1 MPRGVVKERVD
12 VAAGSTGLGSCST
25 VACPI
30 GWPGSSIAREGP
42 VGSVLMVL
50 MVGPM
55 PRVTIGREWVQ
66 MGWPLE
72 GNSPVAARAAHGSRL
87 TRGALETV
95 IGCRLLVAVV
105 AFWVVAREWPRT
117 RMFAIL

>member
-1 MPRGVVKERVD
+1 MVRLQISSYCGWGQSVSLLPMPMGVVKERVD

-55 PRVTIGREWVQ
+55 PR
-66 MGWPLE
+66 
-72 GNSPVAARAAHGSRL
+72 
-87 TRGALETV
+87 
-95 IGCRLLVAVV
+95 
-105 AFWVVAREWPRT
+105 
-117 RMFAIL
+117 